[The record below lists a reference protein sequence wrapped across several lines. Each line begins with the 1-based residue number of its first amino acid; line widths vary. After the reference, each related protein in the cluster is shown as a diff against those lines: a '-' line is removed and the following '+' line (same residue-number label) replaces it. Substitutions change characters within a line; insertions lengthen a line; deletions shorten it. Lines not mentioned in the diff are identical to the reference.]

1 MKIPGRCGKKKMK
14 SMFAMAAIVAA
25 IFWVGLN
32 PAFGASSG
40 ESHAEGDAHMEGAS
54 HAEGDAHMEEG
65 AAHMEGEAHAE
76 GEAHGGGHGGAQSK
90 PWLKTD
96 SAKALNFIVL
106 GVGLFLLLRKPMSQ
120 ALNDRIKGIKEE
132 LNELEGRKADVEKQL
147 ADYDQK
153 LATLDA
159 EAEKVIAEY
168 VRQGEDAKARI
179 LKEAESAADKLEEQ
193 AKKNIENEFKQAK
206 ETLQAE
212 IVEKALVKAE
222 QAVKDQIS
230 VEDQERLVD
239 EYLAK
244 VVA

>member
-1 MKIPGRCGKKKMK
+1 MKIPGRCGKYQRK
-14 SMFAMAAIVAA
+14 SGWAMIAILAAILL
-25 IFWVGLN
+25 IGLV
-32 PAFGASSG
+32 PAYGASEGDGHGSTTG
-40 ESHAEGDAHMEGAS
+40 EAVHGEAAGGGSHGGEAAAEGGHGEAA
-54 HAEGDAHMEEG
+54 AEGGHG
-65 AAHMEGEAHAE
+65 AAH
-76 GEAHGGGHGGAQSK
+76 SK
-90 PWLKTD
+90 PWMKTD
-96 SAKALNFIVL
+96 TAKVLNFSIL
-106 GVGLFLLLRKPMSQ
+106 AIGLFLVLRKPVKQ
-120 ALNDRIKGIKEE
+120 ALGDRIKGIKEE
-132 LNELEGRKADVEKQL
+132 LEELESRKAAVEKQL
-147 ADYDQK
+147 AEYDSK
-153 LATLDA
+153 LATLDD

-168 VRQGEDAKARI
+168 VRQGEEAKARI

-230 VEDQERLVD
+230 ADDQERLVD

>member
-14 SMFAMAAIVAA
+14 LVFAMAAIMAA
-25 IFWVGLN
+25 IFWVALS
-32 PAFGASSG
+32 PAFGAGSG
-40 ESHAEGDAHMEGAS
+40 ESHAQGDAHMEGA
-54 HAEGDAHMEEG
+54 APAEG
-65 AAHMEGEAHAE
+65 AAHMEAEPSHTEGEAHAE
-76 GEAHGGGHGGAQSK
+76 GEAHEGGHGEVHSK
-90 PWLKTD
+90 PWVKTD
-96 SAKALNFIVL
+96 SAKALNFLIL
-106 GVGLFLLLRKPMSQ
+106 AIGLFLLLRKPVGQ

-132 LNELEGRKADVEKQL
+132 LDELEGRKADVEKQL
-147 ADYDQK
+147 AEYDQK
-153 LATLDA
+153 LATLDE

-168 VRQGEDAKARI
+168 VRQGEEAKARI
-179 LKEAESAADKLEEQ
+179 LKEAESAADRLEEQ
-193 AKKNIENEFKQAK
+193 AKKNIESEFKQAK

>member
-1 MKIPGRCGKKKMK
+1 MKIPGRCGKYQRKTGWVMI
-14 SMFAMAAIVAA
+14 AIVAA
-25 IFWVGLN
+25 ILLIGLA
-32 PAFGASSG
+32 PAYGAS
-40 ESHAEGDAHMEGAS
+40 EGDGHGS
-54 HAEGDAHMEEG
+54 TT
-65 AAHMEGEAHAE
+65 GEAVH
-76 GEAHGGGHGGAQSK
+76 GEAAGGGSHGGEAVAEGGHGEAAAEGGHGVAHSK
-90 PWLKTD
+90 PWMQTD
-96 SAKALNFIVL
+96 TAKVLNFSIL
-106 GVGLFLLLRKPMSQ
+106 AIGLFLVLRKPVKQ
-120 ALNDRIKGIKEE
+120 ALGDRIKGIKEE
-132 LNELEGRKADVEKQL
+132 LEELESRKAEVEKQL
-147 ADYDQK
+147 AEYDSK
-153 LATLDA
+153 LATLDD

-168 VRQGEDAKARI
+168 VRQGEEAKARI

-230 VEDQERLVD
+230 AEDQERLVD